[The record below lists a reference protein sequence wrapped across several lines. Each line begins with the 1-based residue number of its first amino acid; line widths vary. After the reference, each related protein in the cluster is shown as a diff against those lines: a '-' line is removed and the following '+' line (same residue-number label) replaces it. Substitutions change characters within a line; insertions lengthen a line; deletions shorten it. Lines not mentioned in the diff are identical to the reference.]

1 MMNASNSSNWRF
13 VAVGKH
19 PVAKDFLKLGESI
32 PQVNDLSAMM
42 KTAYSTLMSRFNSAP
57 GFSSWR
63 FWSKGSGKDSLIC
76 GIVRDSSDKMG
87 RPYPFLIIGSGQLK
101 DWEFQWDLLPFAC
114 ENTWCQF
121 EYLSTQN
128 FEHIKKLEEE
138 LANIRP
144 PTPHWAEHSD
154 RRRSLNR
161 IGSPLDPFASFLDL
175 KKLKGQVAGLSDQK
189 EYFVSLDRGPC
200 HDKILPVSLWHH
212 LFMVTLKS
220 VPQTVFMG
228 GTLDKA
234 FLVAYSRTLK
244 PEDAVQL
251 WSVPSAASW
260 PNIIGTEYSVDI
272 SMLGKEP
279 ISADCPCG
287 SDVRYE
293 AEFQTL
299 QNEIDKLSLPSA
311 EGSVNWEKVV
321 RFASDILAHQ
331 SKDLLVAIYLSV
343 ALTYTRKHDG
353 LSMGVK
359 LLMDLMGKFWEQL
372 YPSRERT
379 RGRLRALEWWV
390 EKMEAALK
398 LLPQDP
404 VPGAQVCILKD
415 HLNHVEQWIVKH
427 LENPPSLT
435 TIRNLAGDLTVVREV
450 PFSKETVKSS
460 VSPVITDDAK
470 SRQSHVSSAVMPEA
484 IQSFPNDGRMR
495 EHYMQKIREIGSH
508 CRQQNEADPLPYRL
522 NRKVLWCNIE
532 DLPMSTNGLTRIPAP
547 DKQIVKMLFDLQDSG
562 DAGALLKA
570 AEGRLPQFIFWVEL
584 NRFVAE
590 SLARLG
596 ANYAKAYRAVCRET
610 AFLIYQLPGLEDLSF
625 SDGTPF
631 ATLETKNWLK
641 SIAIHSGISAQT
653 ASDTRLDFQGGK
665 KRMAEEITEAQGMIQ
680 EGRLLEAMEGLQQK
694 LNAASAG
701 REKIIWRLEVAR
713 LLLDVKRY
721 ELALPHLDQIIQDV
735 DHFHLEN
742 YDSALAL
749 KVLKMVCTG
758 LGLQKDESLKSKK
771 SDVLYRIAKIDMAE
785 AIRLG
790 NS

>member
-1 MMNASNSSNWRF
+1 MMNPSSSLNWRF
-13 VAVGKH
+13 IAVGKH

-32 PQVNDLSAMM
+32 PLVNDLSAML
-42 KTAYSTLMSRFNSAP
+42 KTAYSTLTSRSNSAP

-101 DWEFQWDLLPFAC
+101 DWELQWDLLPFAC

-128 FEHIKKLEEE
+128 FDHVKKLEEE
-138 LANIRP
+138 LAGIRP
-144 PTPHWAEHSD
+144 PTAQWSEHSD
-154 RRRSLNR
+154 RRKCLNQ

-175 KKLKGQVAGLSDQK
+175 RKLTEQVAGLSDQK

-212 LFMVTLKS
+212 LFKGTLKT
-220 VPQTVFMG
+220 VPQTVFLG

-244 PEDAVQL
+244 AEDAVQL
-251 WSVPSAASW
+251 WSVPSALSW
-260 PNIIGTEYSVDI
+260 QDIIGTEYPMDI
-272 SMLGKEP
+272 STLGKEP
-279 ISADCPCG
+279 ISADRPCG
-287 SDVRYE
+287 SDVRYD
-293 AEFQTL
+293 AEYQAL
-299 QNEIDKLSLPSA
+299 QNEIDKLSSPSA
-311 EGSVNWEKVV
+311 AGSVNWEKVV
-321 RFASDILAHQ
+321 RFASDILAHK

-372 YPSRERT
+372 YPPRERM
-379 RGRLRALEWWV
+379 RGRLRALEWWA
-390 EKMEAALK
+390 EKMDSALRQ
-398 LLPQDP
+398 LPPIP
-404 VPGAQVCILKD
+404 VPEAQVRILKD
-415 HLNHVEQWIVKH
+415 HLNQVEQWIVKH

-435 TIRNLAGDLTVVREV
+435 AIKNLAGDLTVMHEV
-450 PFSKETVKSS
+450 AVQKEAVKPSAS
-460 VSPVITDDAK
+460 RVIADDTK
-470 SRQSHVSSAVMPEA
+470 NNQNQIRPSEQPEE
-484 IQSFPNDGRMR
+484 IQSFPNDGRML
-495 EHYMQKIREIGSH
+495 EHYLQKIREIGSH
-508 CRQQNEADPLPYRL
+508 CRQQNSADPLPYRL
-522 NRKVLWCNIE
+522 NRKLMWCNIE
-532 DLPMSTNGLTRIPAP
+532 DLPISTNGLTRIPAP
-547 DKQIVKMLFDLQDSG
+547 DKQIVKMLFDLHDSG
-562 DAGALLKA
+562 DAETLLKA
-570 AEGRLPQFIFWVEL
+570 AEGRLSQYIFWMDL

-596 ANYAKAYRAVCRET
+596 AYYTKAHRAVCRET

-641 SIAIHSGISAQT
+641 SIAIHSGMSVQT
-653 ASDTRLDFQGGK
+653 VPDNKLKFRGGES
-665 KRMAEEITEAQGMIQ
+665 RIEEEITEAQVMIQ
-680 EGRLLEAMEGLQQK
+680 KGRLLEAMEGLQQK

-701 REKIIWRLEVAR
+701 REKIIWRLAVAR

-721 ELALPHLDQIIQDV
+721 ELALPHLAQIIREI

-749 KVLKMVCTG
+749 KGLKMVCTG
-758 LGLQKDESLKSKK
+758 LELQDDESSKSKK
-771 SDVLYRIAKIDMAE
+771 AEVMYRIAKIDMAE
-785 AIRLG
+785 AVRLG
-790 NS
+790 KT